1 MGWVK
6 NWKSNSGLEMRY
18 IYSIYTISDDKVEPS
33 KYRVLPLLGFC
44 MLLCE
49 VRARYSGTGFM
60 QGVEMFRDS
69 RLLAWVMTGT
79 LQRAAR

>member
-1 MGWVK
+1 VRSLDQRGWLDGLLYCVMGWVK
-6 NWKSNSGLEMRY
+6 NRKSNSGLEMRY

-49 VRARYSGTGFM
+49 V
-60 QGVEMFRDS
+60 QV
-69 RLLAWVMTGT
+69 
-79 LQRAAR
+79 